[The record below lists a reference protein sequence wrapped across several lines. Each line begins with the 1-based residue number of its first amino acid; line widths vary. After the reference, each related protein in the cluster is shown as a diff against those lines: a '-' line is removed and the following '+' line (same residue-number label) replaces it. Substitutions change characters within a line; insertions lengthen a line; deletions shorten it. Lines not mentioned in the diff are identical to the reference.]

1 MTRTI
6 IQSFIVSL
14 LICGC
19 LILLNYMCPFL
30 SIKKDPISYKHSFGG
45 IVFNYDSYNEIK
57 YIGIFGVDNII
68 GTKEHFN
75 QAINHYDVNKNNPN
89 DLHDYY
95 STTNKENYQ
104 YKKLNWITI
113 SIEFTIIF
121 IILFII
127 FHKQDKKLYSIYS
140 EDI

>member
-1 MTRTI
+1 MIRTI
-6 IQSFIVSL
+6 IQSFMMSL
-14 LICGC
+14 SICGC
-19 LILLNYMCPFL
+19 LILLNFMCPFL
-30 SIKKDPISYKHSFGG
+30 NIKTDPISYTISSGG
-45 IVFNYDSYNEIK
+45 IVTNYDSHNETK

-68 GTKEHFN
+68 GTKEHFY
-75 QAINHYDVNKNNPN
+75 QASYNVNKNNPN

-95 STTNKENYQ
+95 SNTNKENYQ

-113 SIEFTIIF
+113 STEFTIIF

-127 FHKQDKKLYSIYS
+127 FYKQNKNLYSIYS

>member
-6 IQSFIVSL
+6 IQSFIISL

-30 SIKKDPISYKHSFGG
+30 SIKKDPRSYTISSGC
-45 IVFNYDSYNEIK
+45 IVNNYDSYNETK

-68 GTKEHFN
+68 GTKEYFYN
-75 QAINHYDVNKNNPN
+75 GINYDVNKNNPN

-95 STTNKENYQ
+95 SNTNKENYQ

-127 FHKQDKKLYSIYS
+127 FYKQDKNLYAIYS

>member
-1 MTRTI
+1 MKRTI
-6 IQSFIVSL
+6 IQSFIMSL
-14 LICGC
+14 SICGC
-19 LILLNYMCPFL
+19 LILLNFMCPFL
-30 SIKKDPISYKHSFGG
+30 NIKTDPISYTHSFGG
-45 IVFNYDSYNEIK
+45 IVIDYDSYNEIK

-68 GTKEHFN
+68 GTEEHFN
-75 QAINHYDVNKNNPN
+75 EVSDYYNINKNNPN

-95 STTNKENYQ
+95 SNTNKENYQ

-127 FHKQDKKLYSIYS
+127 FHKQHKNLYSIYS
-140 EDI
+140 DDI